1 MMQNHKNELQRSM
14 KSRHL
19 FMIAL
24 GGVIGTGLFL
34 GSGFTISQA
43 GPLGA
48 IAAYIIGG
56 FLMYLVMLCLGE
68 LAVAMPVAGSFQAY
82 ATKFLG
88 PSTGF
93 MIGWLYWFSWAN
105 TVGLELTSAGILM
118 QRWLPSVP
126 IWIWCL
132 VFGIVIFLINALSV
146 RSFAEM
152 EFWFSSIKV
161 AAIILFIVIG
171 GAAVFGLID
180 FKGGQ
185 ETPFL
190 SNFMTDRGLF
200 PNGVLAVMF
209 TLVMVN
215 FSFQGTELV
224 GIAAGES
231 ESPFVAVLDQIGIP
245 FSADIMNFVI
255 LTAILSVANSGLYAA
270 SRMMWSLSSNQM
282 GPSFLTR
289 LTKKGVPMNALLITL
304 GISGC
309 SLLTSVMAAETV
321 YLWCISISGMVT
333 VVAWMSIC
341 ASQFFFRRRFLAEGG
356 NVNDL
361 EFRTPLY
368 PLVPILGFCL
378 YGCVLISLIF
388 IPDQRIGL
396 YCGVPIIIFC
406 YAYYHLSIKKRINH
420 ESIEKKQ
427 TEAQ

>member
-1 MMQNHKNELQRSM
+1 MQNHKNELQRSM